1 MLGSDGVYFHL
12 GAGAL
17 RINLIAVGKI
27 KEKYLTAAIEEYAK
41 RLSRFCKLSIME
53 VAEGRN
59 KEEEAKAITKK
70 LKGSVIVFDIGGDMV
85 SSEEFA
91 SIFAQDM
98 VAGSSEF
105 SLVIGGSGGLDESL
119 KKTADKRLS
128 FGRVT
133 YPHQLMRVIVM
144 EQLYRAAT
152 INNNI
157 TYHK

>member
-1 MLGSDGVYFHL
+1 
-12 GAGAL
+12 
-17 RINLIAVGKI
+17 
-27 KEKYLTAAIEEYAK
+27 
-41 RLSRFCKLSIME
+41 ME